1 LIPDSRCQI
10 PDPGYI
16 FPPASGI
23 GNLASQNKEGGKML
37 ILISDAFA
45 PNLPDQISRFGEI
58 TDDKSRQ
65 KDADVILIRSK
76 TKCTKEYID
85 QAPKLKMII
94 RGGVGLDNVDQVYAK
109 EKGIAVYNTAAAS
122 SIAVA
127 EVAFAL
133 MLAVPNH
140 LVTGHNGMADG
151 KWLKKELKRT
161 ELYGKTLGLIGMGL
175 IATEVAKRAKAFGMN
190 VISYR
195 KSGKPSE
202 FAEVLPNLD
211 DVLKQS
217 DYVSLHTPLTD
228 ETKGMFN
235 KDTIAKMKDGAI
247 IVNTGRGKCVV
258 EEDIV
263 AALDSGK
270 LRGYATDVWYSDPPE
285 NSPITKAKN
294 VVMLPHLGASSKE
307 NLLRIGDIIEEKLEE
322 FVATSV

>member
-1 LIPDSRCQI
+1 
-10 PDPGYI
+10 
-16 FPPASGI
+16 
-23 GNLASQNKEGGKML
+23 ML
-37 ILISDAFA
+37 ILISDSFA
-45 PNLPDQISRFGEI
+45 PNLPDQIKRFGEV
-58 TDDKSRQ
+58 TDDRSRL
-65 KDADVILIRSK
+65 KDADVVLIRSK
-76 TKCTKEYID
+76 TKCTKEYIEG
-85 QAPKLKMII
+85 APKLKMII
-94 RGGVGLDNVDQVYAK
+94 RGGVGLDNVDQVFAK
-109 EKGIAVYNTAAAS
+109 ERGIQVYNTAAAS

-133 MLAVPNH
+133 MLAAPNH
-140 LVTGHNGMADG
+140 VVEAHNGMREG
-151 KWLKKELKRT
+151 KWLKKEIKRT

-175 IATEVAKRAKAFGMN
+175 IATEVAIRAKAFGMN

-202 FAEVLPNLD
+202 FAEVRPNLE
-211 DVLKQS
+211 DVLKDA

-228 ETKGMFN
+228 ETRGMFN

-263 AALDSGK
+263 DALDSGK

>member
-1 LIPDSRCQI
+1 
-10 PDPGYI
+10 
-16 FPPASGI
+16 
-23 GNLASQNKEGGKML
+23 ML

-45 PNLPDQISRFGEI
+45 PNLPGQISRFGET
-58 TDDKSRQ
+58 TDDKSRL
-65 KDADVILIRSK
+65 KDADVVLIRSK

-85 QAPKLKMII
+85 QAPNLKMII

-140 LVTGHNGMADG
+140 LIAGNNGMAEG

-175 IATEVAKRAKAFGMN
+175 IATEVAKRATAFGMN

-202 FAEVLPNLD
+202 FAKVLPNLE
-211 DVLKQS
+211 DVLKES

-322 FVATSV
+322 FVKTKA

>member
-1 LIPDSRCQI
+1 
-10 PDPGYI
+10 
-16 FPPASGI
+16 
-23 GNLASQNKEGGKML
+23 ML
-37 ILISDAFA
+37 ILVSDAFA
-45 PNLPDQISRFGEI
+45 PNLPGKISRFGEV
-58 TDDKSRQ
+58 TDDKERL
-65 KDADVILIRSK
+65 KDADVVLIRSK

-85 QAPKLKMII
+85 GAPKLKMII
-94 RGGVGLDNVDQVYAK
+94 RGGVGLDNVDVGYAK

-140 LVTGHNGMADG
+140 LIDGHNGMREG
-151 KWLKKELKRT
+151 KWLKKDLKRT

-202 FAEVLPNLD
+202 YADVRQSLDEVLR
-211 DVLKQS
+211 QA

-228 ETKGMFN
+228 ETRGMLN
-235 KDTIAKMKDGAI
+235 KDTIAKMKDGAV

-258 EEDIV
+258 EEDV
-263 AALDSGK
+263 AAALESGK
-270 LRGYATDVWYSDPPE
+270 LRAYATDVWYSDPPE
-285 NSPITKAKN
+285 NSPIVKAPN

-307 NLLRIGDIIEEKLEE
+307 NLLRIGDIIETKLEE
-322 FVATSV
+322 FVSTK